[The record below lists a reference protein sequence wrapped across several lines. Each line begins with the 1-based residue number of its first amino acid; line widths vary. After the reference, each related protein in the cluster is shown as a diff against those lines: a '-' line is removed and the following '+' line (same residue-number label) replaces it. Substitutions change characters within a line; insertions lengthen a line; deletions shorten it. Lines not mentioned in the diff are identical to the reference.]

1 VFSFLGLATD
11 VLTPC
16 SSAFDSGVQVEDPA
30 TLDLAME
37 SIKTKGFINY
47 YGMQRF
53 GTSHIPTHAVG
64 LAILQQDWALAVD
77 LLLRPRPG
85 EHADAEQGRQHW
97 KNLGD
102 ADAALA
108 AMPRRCVAERSL
120 LEFFKAEGKKPA
132 AERDNHGALLT
143 VRLCPAN
150 TPKRRC

>member
-1 VFSFLGLATD
+1 MLKGNEFVITLR
-11 VLTPC
+11 
-16 SSAFDSGVQVEDPA
+16 GVQVDDPA

-37 SIKTKGFINY
+37 SIQTKGFINY

-108 AMPRRCVAERSL
+108 AMPRRCVAERAL
-120 LEFFKAEGKKPA
+120 LEFFKVEGKKPA
-132 AERDNHGALLT
+132 AERDNHAALLE
-143 VRLCPAN
+143 VSAVPLHVLGAAG
-150 TPKRRC
+150 RR